1 MIRVD
6 LFLSTVASFIV
17 GGDSHVLD
25 VRQGCVTCTAARKM
39 LKLGVDPAEEIDVR
53 RNGKPVFT
61 PIRSV
66 AWWAALTVVEDDE
79 QEPTFR
85 LLTPTKRPHSDNSAS
100 RVSDPPEDK
109 TPVAG
114 PSIPGVK

>member
-25 VRQGCVTCTAARKM
+25 IRQGCVTCTAARKM
-39 LKLGVDPAEEIDVR
+39 LKLGVDPAEEVDVR

-85 LLTPTKRPHSDNSAS
+85 LLPPTERPYSANSAS
-100 RVSDPPEDK
+100 RVSDCAEDE
-109 TPVAG
+109 TRVSE
-114 PSIPGVK
+114 PSVREGV